1 MDPLDVRAAAIAQV
15 QVSDPD
21 LCRSVGR
28 WPLTVEADGELKRL
42 AELAARWPAHGLPDV
57 LASIRANPAV
67 VELSSYNVRGL
78 RDDHVAMIVQAL
90 PSLKQLQTIDLRR
103 NSELTDAGVRL
114 LLPVLPGTAVTAVHL
129 SHGAGVS
136 ASVRA
141 EIRDAVL
148 LNILAPVRAS
158 DATLRILSLR
168 DMELRD
174 EQVDVIVDAFQGNV
188 HTTTL
193 DLRSNP
199 ALTDAGA
206 QRLLPLPEAS
216 ALTEL
221 SLAGCGGISESAK
234 DRVAAAFA
242 AKRLGSALTQDL
254 AGVPA
259 PYERIELGALT
270 LMWAK
275 QPEEMRSLCWGA
287 GCCAGCDGSARRTS
301 AGSHGKCAH
310 QHGRAEARP
319 RAQPTAY
326 RRRGEGACTC
336 SVYYNYV

>member
-1 MDPLDVRAAAIAQV
+1 MVPRSPQSPRPAAPRSAALAFRRSPSFLLRRRGRLRFLFLAPVEPDPPAKMDPLDVRAAAIAQV

-67 VELSSYNVRGL
+67 VELSAYNVRGL

-174 EQVDVIVDAFQGNV
+174 EQVDVIVDAFQGNA

-242 AKRLGSALTQDL
+242 AKRLGSALTKDL
-254 AGVPA
+254 VGVPA
-259 PYERIELGALT
+259 PYE
-270 LMWAK
+270 
-275 QPEEMRSLCWGA
+275 
-287 GCCAGCDGSARRTS
+287 
-301 AGSHGKCAH
+301 
-310 QHGRAEARP
+310 
-319 RAQPTAY
+319 
-326 RRRGEGACTC
+326 
-336 SVYYNYV
+336 